1 MPSNDIENPIQVL
14 VVDDVPQN
22 LVAIAALLT
31 RPGVRVL
38 QAHSGVEALET
49 LLVQD
54 VAVALL
60 DVQMPQMDGFEL
72 AELIRGSE
80 RTRHV
85 PLIFLTASASDP
97 GRTFRGYEAGAVDF
111 LYKPI
116 DPLVLR
122 GKVEVFVELHAQRRK
137 LSRQLDELREA
148 LRMNEIFAA
157 VLGHD
162 LRNPLG
168 AVITGAELVNRL
180 SDDERVLKAA
190 SLIRSSADRMAR
202 MVEQL
207 LDVARIRSGR
217 IAMKPQEKDLKEVSQ
232 ALITELDRQGAR
244 VELTAT
250 GETRGSFDPD
260 RIGAAISNLVGNAMQ
275 HGARE
280 SKVRVHID
288 GSHEES
294 LRLRVSNDGVIP
306 PEVLANI
313 FQPFHASGPSSSS
326 SGGLGLGL
334 YIVQEFV
341 AAHGGTVKARSARD
355 EGTVFEVGLPRR
367 AETRAAEMHGGRP

>member
-1 MPSNDIENPIQVL
+1 METNTPDTPVQVL
-14 VVDDVPQN
+14 VVDDVRQN
-22 LVAIAALLT
+22 LIAISALLT
-31 RPGVRVL
+31 RPGLRVL
-38 QAHSGVEALET
+38 EASSGVQALET
-49 LLVQD
+49 LLVED
-54 VAVALL
+54 VAVALV

-72 AELIRGSE
+72 AELIRGTE

-111 LYKPI
+111 LHKPI
-116 DPLVLR
+116 DPMVLR
-122 GKVEVFVELHAQRRK
+122 GKVEVFAELHAQRRA
-137 LSRQLDELREA
+137 LSRQLEELREA

-168 AVITGAELVNRL
+168 AVVNGAELVRQL
-180 SDDERVLKAA
+180 SDDTRVQKAA
-190 SLIRSSADRMAR
+190 GLIRSSADRMTR

-217 IAMKPQEKDLKEVSQ
+217 IEMRPQEKDLREVSQ
-232 ALITELDRQGAR
+232 ALIDELDRQGPVKR
-244 VELTAT
+244 VELTST
-250 GETRGSFDPD
+250 GETRASFDPD
-260 RIGAAISNLVGNAMQ
+260 RIAAAISNLVGNAMQ
-275 HGARE
+275 HGSRE

-288 GSHEES
+288 GTAPDSV
-294 LRLRVSNDGVIP
+294 RLQVRNDGVISQ
-306 PEVLANI
+306 EILGNI
-313 FQPFHASGPSSSS
+313 FQPFHASGPGSGS

-341 AAHGGTVKARSARD
+341 AAHGGTVRARSAEG
-355 EGTVFEVGLPRR
+355 EGTVFEFGLPR
-367 AETRAAEMHGGRP
+367 AHS

>member
-1 MPSNDIENPIQVL
+1 MQTSDNEAPIQVL

-22 LVAIAALLT
+22 LIAISALLT
-31 RPGVRVL
+31 RPGLKVL
-38 QAHSGVEALET
+38 QAASGVDALET
-49 LLVQD
+49 LLVED
-54 VAVALL
+54 VAMALV
-60 DVQMPQMDGFEL
+60 DVQMPNMDGFEL

-111 LYKPI
+111 LHKPI

-122 GKVEVFVELHAQRRK
+122 GKVEVFVELQAQRQR
-137 LSRQLDELREA
+137 LSRQLEELKEA

-168 AVITGAELVNRL
+168 AVITGAELVTRL
-180 SDDERVLKAA
+180 SDDERVKKAA
-190 SLIRSSADRMAR
+190 GLIRSSADRMTR

-217 IAMKPQEKDLKEVSQ
+217 IEMRPQEKDLKEVSQ
-232 ALITELDRQGAR
+232 ALIAELDRQGAGRR

-250 GETRGSFDPD
+250 GETRGEFDPD
-260 RIGAAISNLVGNAMQ
+260 RIAAAISNLVGNAMQ
-275 HGARE
+275 HGSRD

-288 GSHEES
+288 GSEAER
-294 LRLRVSNDGVIP
+294 LRLEVSNEGVIP
-306 PEVLANI
+306 PQLLATL
-313 FQPFHASGPSSSS
+313 FEPFHASGPGSGS

-341 AAHGGTVKARSARD
+341 AAHGGTVRARSAEP
-355 EGTVFEVGLPRR
+355 EGTVFEVGLPRHPR
-367 AETRAAEMHGGRP
+367 TPEPA

>member
-1 MPSNDIENPIQVL
+1 MSDIENPIQVL
-14 VVDDVPQN
+14 IVDDVPQN
-22 LVAIAALLT
+22 LVAISALLT
-31 RPGVRVL
+31 RPGLAVL
-38 QAHSGVEALET
+38 QAQSGVEALEA
-49 LLVQD
+49 LLVED

-116 DPLVLR
+116 DPMVLR

-137 LSRQLDELREA
+137 LSDQLEELREA

-168 AVITGAELVNRL
+168 AVINGAELVRRL

-190 SLIRSSADRMAR
+190 GLIRSSADRMTR

-217 IAMKPQEKDLKEVSQ
+217 IEMKPQEKDLKEVSQ

-244 VELTAT
+244 VELTST

-260 RIGAAISNLVGNAMQ
+260 RIAAAISNLVGNAMQ

-288 GSHEES
+288 GSHDES

-306 PEVLANI
+306 PDVLANI
-313 FQPFHASGPSSSS
+313 FEPFHASAPTSRS

-334 YIVQEFV
+334 YIVHEFV
-341 AAHGGTVKARSARD
+341 AAHGGTVRARSAQD

-367 AETRAAEMHGGRP
+367 AEARATAEMHGGRR

>member
-1 MPSNDIENPIQVL
+1 MQTNPTEPPIQVL

-22 LVAIAALLT
+22 LVAISALLT
-31 RPGVRVL
+31 RPGLKVL
-38 QAHSGVEALET
+38 QAASGVDALET
-49 LLVQD
+49 LLVED
-54 VAVALL
+54 VAMALV

-72 AELIRGSE
+72 AELIRGTE

-97 GRTFRGYEAGAVDF
+97 TRTFRGYEAGAVDF
-111 LYKPI
+111 LHKPI
-116 DPLVLR
+116 DPMVLR
-122 GKVEVFVELHAQRRK
+122 GKVEVFVELHAQRQR
-137 LSRQLDELREA
+137 LSRQLEELKEA

-168 AVITGAELVNRL
+168 AVITGAELVTRL
-180 SDDERVLKAA
+180 SEDVRVKKAA
-190 SLIRSSADRMAR
+190 GLIRSSADRMTR

-217 IAMKPQEKDLKEVSQ
+217 IEMRPQEKDLKEVSQ
-232 ALITELDRQGAR
+232 ALIAELDRQGGGRR

-250 GETRGSFDPD
+250 GETRGQFDPD
-260 RIGAAISNLVGNAMQ
+260 RIAAAISNLLGNAMQ
-275 HGARE
+275 HGARD
-280 SKVRVHID
+280 STVRVHID
-288 GSHEES
+288 GSEAER
-294 LRLRVSNDGVIP
+294 LRLEVSNEGVIP
-306 PEVLANI
+306 PQILAKI
-313 FQPFHASGPSSSS
+313 FEPFHASGPASGST
-326 SGGLGLGL
+326 GGLGLGL

-341 AAHGGTVKARSARD
+341 AAHGGTVHARSDEA

-367 AETRAAEMHGGRP
+367 PRAAEPA